1 MTIRTQP
8 DLGLEL
14 HGPFELPFER
24 NAKGA
29 KHILPDRDGS
39 FWAEVSPDV
48 GEGCGI
54 YIMSIG
60 KVPWYVGMAAC
71 SFRQEAFTPDKLNK
85 FNSAVFSCPCGKPFL
100 TFLWVAAPDLSS
112 REEVRD
118 IEKVL
123 ISLAYGINPQLIN
136 KHHVNG
142 AWRHGASGRAVTEI
156 AAALKELL
164 DW

>member
-1 MTIRTQP
+1 MKTPTKSE
-8 DLGLEL
+8 LGLEV
-14 HGPFELPFER
+14 HGPFEVPFER
-24 NAKGA
+24 NENGA
-29 KHILPDRDGS
+29 KHILSDRDGS
-39 FWAEVSPDV
+39 FWAEVPPEV

-60 KVPWYVGMAAC
+60 RVPWYVGLSAR

-85 FNSAVFSCPCGKPFL
+85 FNSAVFACPRGRPFL
-100 TFLWVAAPDLSS
+100 TFLRVTDPDSS
-112 REEVRD
+112 CVEEVRD

-123 ISLAYGINPQLIN
+123 ISLAYGINRQLIN

-142 AWRHGASGRAVTEI
+142 AWRNGPTGRAATET
-156 AAALKELL
+156 AAALKALL